1 MINLNESALLIV
13 DVQEKLF
20 PLINKKRELI
30 KNINILLK
38 VFTKLKLPILIS
50 EQYPNGLG
58 KTIPDINTDS
68 SKIIKNEKTTF
79 SCWKDL
85 KLKQNLCSIS
95 KRQIILCGIET
106 HICVLQTCMDLANN
120 SFEVFVSE
128 DAVNSRS
135 KENHFLGIE
144 RMRLKGIEIVNT
156 EMILFELLE
165 DSKHSDFKELSKL
178 IR

>member
-1 MINLNESALLIV
+1 MINLNDSVLIIV

-20 PLINKKRELI
+20 PLIKKKEKLI

-38 VFTKLKLPILIS
+38 IFSHLKLPIIIS
-50 EQYPNGLG
+50 EQYPSGLG
-58 KTIPDINTDS
+58 KTIPEVNIS
-68 SKIIKNEKTTF
+68 SAKIIKIEKTTF
-79 SCWKDL
+79 SCWKDS
-85 KLKQNLCSIS
+85 KFKNNLSSLS
-95 KRQIILCGIET
+95 KKQIILCGVET
-106 HICVLQTCMDLANN
+106 HICVLQTCMDLLNN

-128 DAVNSRS
+128 DTVNSRS

-165 DSKHSDFKELSKL
+165 DSKHRDFKELSKL